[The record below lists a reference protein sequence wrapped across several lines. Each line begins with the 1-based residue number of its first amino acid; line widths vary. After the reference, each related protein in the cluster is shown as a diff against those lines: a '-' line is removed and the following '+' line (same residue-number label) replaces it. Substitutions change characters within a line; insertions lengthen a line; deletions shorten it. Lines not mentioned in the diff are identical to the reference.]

1 MIPDENNS
9 WHYRAIK
16 HFSALF
22 RGITLNRYGDFYC
35 LNCFHFYRTL
45 NKLKRHEG
53 VCNNHD
59 YYRIDMPKENEKTE
73 YLPGEKSLKAPYIV
87 YECLLEKILPCQ
99 DNPENFYTEKKTKH
113 KPSRYAWSLICAFD
127 NRKNKYYFRRR
138 EDCIEKLCKDLKD
151 LRAEI
156 INFFKKMK

>member
-53 VCNNHD
+53 VCNN
-59 YYRIDMPKENEKTE
+59 
-73 YLPGEKSLKAPYIV
+73 
-87 YECLLEKILPCQ
+87 
-99 DNPENFYTEKKTKH
+99 
-113 KPSRYAWSLICAFD
+113 LIITA
-127 NRKNKYYFRRR
+127 
-138 EDCIEKLCKDLKD
+138 
-151 LRAEI
+151 
-156 INFFKKMK
+156 